1 MLFRSMARLKS
12 SEMDIVQ
19 GDAVRK
25 YLMFSNGHDGATSA
39 SIGFTPVRIVCANTL
54 AMALRNQSSK
64 IMRVMHSKRV
74 LENLDLLRETVNA
87 IDASFEATAEQYRI
101 LAKREI
107 NKGDLEKYVDLV
119 FYNGKAAESDRE
131 KIARESLSNEIN
143 KLFQVGY
150 GNDLAGVRNTYWA
163 LYNGVTQYL
172 SYESGRTQDGRL
184 DSLWFGQNKSKNETA
199 LEYALNLATA

>member
-1 MLFRSMARLKS
+1 MLFRS
-12 SEMDIVQ
+12 
-19 GDAVRK
+19 
-25 YLMFSNGHDGATSA
+25 
-39 SIGFTPVRIVCANTL
+39 
-54 AMALRNQSSK
+54 
-64 IMRVMHSKRV
+64 
-74 LENLDLLRETVNA
+74 
-87 IDASFEATAEQYRI
+87 
-101 LAKREI
+101 
-107 NKGDLEKYVDLV
+107 
-119 FYNGKAAESDRE
+119 NGKAAESDRE